1 MPLTKSWT
9 EYEYTTK
16 WENSVEKLYV
26 TVYQLDYKK
35 FLGFF
40 KWHNKIFLNSA
51 YTEKQSLEKTVNKII
66 EENTTVIIGF
76 AFVSEAPQKSHIN
89 LLIFALYFSFKR
101 NTSFCI

>member
-1 MPLTKSWT
+1 MSLTKSWT

-16 WENSVEKLYV
+16 WENSVGKLYV

-40 KWHNKIFLNSA
+40 KCRSKTCLNSA

-66 EENTTVIIGF
+66 EENTTVRIKLN
-76 AFVSEAPQKSHIN
+76 A
-89 LLIFALYFSFKR
+89 
-101 NTSFCI
+101 